1 MSAATTASYRGALRH
16 RDFRWLL
23 AGLSVSSAGDWL
35 YNIALV
41 VYVFDQTQSTGWVA
55 AASVARL
62 APYVLLSAYGG
73 VIADRFERTL
83 VMIGSDLVRALLML
97 GMGLVAA
104 LNGPAVLVVALAVAV
119 TASTTPYLPAA
130 TAMTPSVVG
139 EQDLAAANTITGFV
153 ENVSIIVGP
162 VIGAAI
168 LVVGDPATAFVL
180 NALTFLVSAICV
192 SQVRRRSAPGG
203 STQEEASTRQRMR
216 EGVAA
221 VSSSSSVALLVAF
234 GVVVSLL
241 YGTDTV
247 LFVMLAEERMGT
259 GPEGYG
265 YLLAALGLGGVLAV
279 TITNRLAASPRLVT
293 VLAVSTAMYCLP
305 TAALVL
311 VHDLPGTFALQ
322 VVRGVA
328 VMVVEVLSIT
338 ALQRAVSPEVMA
350 RVFGI
355 TATLEVSGLLL
366 GVVLVPPLIS
376 LLGLDGALLVLGL
389 AVPVLLL
396 AVAVP
401 VRRLDAR
408 GAARAREL
416 APRLRVLEG
425 LGIFTATSQPVLERL
440 AAAAVEQRAEPQTM
454 VVREGAPARAFYAVV
469 SGQLAVS
476 SRGQS
481 GGRRRA
487 LGHLGPGDYFGEIG
501 LLEGIPRTATVEA
514 VDDCVLLR
522 LDGEEFVGA
531 LVDSAAAAPSLYDRM
546 AGRLARTHP
555 SRPLRSR
562 YVSAR

>member
-1 MSAATTASYRGALRH
+1 MSGATTATYRGALRH
-16 RDFRWLL
+16 RDYRWLL

-41 VYVFDQTQSTGWVA
+41 VYVFEQTQSTGWVA

-73 VIADRFERTL
+73 VIADRYERTF
-83 VMIGSDLVRALLML
+83 VMMASDLVRALLML

-104 LNGPAVLVVALAVAV
+104 LQGPAVILVALAVAI

-153 ENVSIIVGP
+153 ENVSIIAGP

-168 LVVGDPATAFVL
+168 LAVGDPATAFVL
-180 NALTFLVSAICV
+180 NALTFLVSGICV
-192 SQVRRRSAPGG
+192 AQVRRRSAPGSAQEGG
-203 STQEEASTRQRMR
+203 STWQRLR
-216 EGVAA
+216 EGLAA

-234 GVVVSLL
+234 GVVASLL
-241 YGTDTV
+241 YGADTV
-247 LFVMLAEERMGT
+247 LFVVLAQERMGT

-279 TITNRLAASPRLVT
+279 TVTNRLAASPRLVT

-305 TAALVL
+305 TAALVW
-311 VHDLPGTFALQ
+311 VHGLPGTFALQ

-338 ALQRAVSPEVMA
+338 ALQRAVAPEVMA

-366 GVVLVPPLIS
+366 GVVAVPSLIS

-389 AVPVLLL
+389 AVPALLL

-401 VRRLDAR
+401 VHRLDA
-408 GAARAREL
+408 GTQARAREL

-425 LGIFTATSQPVLERL
+425 LGIFTAPSRPVLERL
-440 AAAAVEQRAEPQTM
+440 AATAVEQRAEPQTV

-469 SGQLAVS
+469 DGQLAVS
-476 SRGQS
+476 SRGED

-501 LLEGIPRTATVEA
+501 LLEAIPRTATVEA
-514 VDDCVLLR
+514 VEDCVLLR
-522 LDGEEFVGA
+522 VDGEEFVGA
-531 LVDSAAAAPSLYDRM
+531 LVDSAGAAPSLYDRM

-555 SRPLRSR
+555 SLRVERPG
-562 YVSAR
+562 